1 MKKHVNPFYALSVPV
16 VAIAVL
22 VLWRSFH
29 HDVSE
34 LSAVDK
40 QPPGKYFLL
49 LKELGSGQHKAA
61 IVVKSSDGKKTVF
74 PGIAKGDINSP
85 VANQRLITYSPTS
98 EGCEGNIVELYQA
111 GGTVTVIG
119 SIDPGCSLYQELAN
133 ATVLRKL

>member
-1 MKKHVNPFYALSVPV
+1 MKKHVNPLFALSVPA

-29 HDVSE
+29 HDVSD

-49 LKELGSGQHKAA
+49 LKETGTGQHDAA
-61 IVVKSSDGKKTVF
+61 IVVKSSDSKKTVF

-85 VANQRLITYSPTS
+85 VANQRLITFSPTG
-98 EGCEGNIVELYQA
+98 EGCEGDVVDLYQA

-119 SIDPGCSLYQELAN
+119 SIDPSCSLHQELAN
-133 ATVLRKL
+133 DTVLKKL

>member
-1 MKKHVNPFYALSVPV
+1 MKMHVNPLYALSVPV

-29 HDVSE
+29 HDVSD

-49 LKELGSGQHKAA
+49 LKETGTGQHDAA
-61 IVVKSSDGKKTVF
+61 IVVKSSDGKKNVF
-74 PGIAKGDINSP
+74 PGVAKGDINSP

-98 EGCEGNIVELYQA
+98 EGCEGNVVELYQA

-119 SIDPGCSLYQELAN
+119 SIEPSCALYQELGN
-133 ATVLRKL
+133 ATVLKKL

>member
-49 LKELGSGQHKAA
+49 LKEIGSGQHKAA